1 MRIAALLVSLLLPF
15 AALAQ
20 STVTI
25 PAKVIT
31 IPQQV
36 ITIPAQ
42 TLVVS
47 GATTP
52 PVTCVAPQVLVNGV
66 CTTPVVTPP
75 PAAGT
80 FYIFNAGKFIGAGD
94 CSGYSFG
101 SGKVICGTTVTVSGD
116 EGWQPRMP
124 ADDFNTTD
132 YNFVTVSIKPTQA
145 GNTSVTGAEMV
156 GDISFPGC
164 ANPPSIM
171 KYGPNPAVVGQWNT
185 YKIPLSAYCITPALH
200 PYKLMFL
207 EQSSTNKAGNSEQFD
222 ALGFSP

>member
-1 MRIAALLVSLLLPF
+1 MHIAALLASLLLPF

-20 STVTI
+20 TTVTI
-25 PAKVIT
+25 PARIIT

-47 GATTP
+47 GVTTP
-52 PVTCVAPQVLVNGV
+52 PVTCVAPQVLVNGI
-66 CTTPVVTPP
+66 CTIPVVTPP

-80 FYIFNAGKFIGAGD
+80 FYIFNAGKFVGAGD

-101 SGKVICGTTVTVSGD
+101 SGKVTCGTTVTVSGD

-124 ADDFNTTD
+124 ADDFNATG

-145 GNTSVTGAEMV
+145 GNTWVTGAEMV

-171 KYGPNPAVVGQWNT
+171 K
-185 YKIPLSAYCITPALH
+185 
-200 PYKLMFL
+200 
-207 EQSSTNKAGNSEQFD
+207 
-222 ALGFSP
+222 